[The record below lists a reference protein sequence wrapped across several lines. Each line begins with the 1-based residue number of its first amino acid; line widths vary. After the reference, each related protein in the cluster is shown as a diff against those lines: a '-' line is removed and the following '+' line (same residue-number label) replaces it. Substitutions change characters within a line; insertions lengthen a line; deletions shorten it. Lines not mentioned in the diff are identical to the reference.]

1 MIARRALGDAQKAQ
15 DEIVSEAKGLE
26 DRLKASEERI
36 RELEA
41 LLEEEGSESAN
52 TEILRQRLA
61 ESMED
66 ERKQHAQDL
75 ADRDFAA
82 DQTRKKYQAELAQ
95 LSEGTS
101 DQLIA
106 DPTLTPGHRVTIS
119 TGEYEPPPR
128 RET

>member
-1 MIARRALGDAQKAQ
+1 L
-15 DEIVSEAKGLE
+15 KG
-26 DRLKASEERI
+26 SEERI

-41 LLEEEGSESAN
+41 RLEEEGSESAN

-95 LSEGTS
+95 LSEGMS
-101 DQLIA
+101 KQSIA
-106 DPTLTPGHRVTIS
+106 DLTLTLGCRVTIS
-119 TGEYEPPPR
+119 AGEFEPPPR
-128 RET
+128 GET

>member
-1 MIARRALGDAQKAQ
+1 VL
-15 DEIVSEAKGLE
+15 EAKGLE
-26 DRLKASEERI
+26 ERLKSSEERV

-41 LLEEEGSESAN
+41 RLEEEGSESAN
-52 TEILRQRLA
+52 AEVLRQRLS

-66 ERKQHAQDL
+66 ERKQHSQDL

-101 DQLIA
+101 K
-106 DPTLTPGHRVTIS
+106 
-119 TGEYEPPPR
+119 
-128 RET
+128 

>member
-1 MIARRALGDAQKAQ
+1 M
-15 DEIVSEAKGLE
+15 EAKGLE
-26 DRLKASEERI
+26 ERLKTSEERV

-41 LLEEEGSESAN
+41 RLEEEGSESAN
-52 TEILRQRLA
+52 AEILRQRLA

-95 LSEGTS
+95 LSEGMLNRT
-101 DQLIA
+101 IVGYM
-106 DPTLTPGHRVTIS
+106 LTPGDRIAIS
-119 TGEYEPPPR
+119 AGKYEPSPR
-128 RET
+128 REA

>member
-1 MIARRALGDAQKAQ
+1 M
-15 DEIVSEAKGLE
+15 SEARGLE
-26 DRLKASEERI
+26 ERLKGSEERV

-41 LLEEEGSESAN
+41 RLEEEGSESAN
-52 TEILRQRLA
+52 SEIIRQRLA

-101 DQLIA
+101 KRHIA
-106 DPTLTPGHRVTIS
+106 AGFTLTPRHRVAIS
-119 TGEYEPPPR
+119 AG
-128 RET
+128 

>member
-1 MIARRALGDAQKAQ
+1 L
-15 DEIVSEAKGLE
+15 EAKGLE
-26 DRLKASEERI
+26 ERLKTSEERV

-41 LLEEEGSESAN
+41 RLEEEGSESAN
-52 TEILRQRLA
+52 AEILRQRLA

-95 LSEGTS
+95 LSEGMLNRT
-101 DQLIA
+101 IVGY
-106 DPTLTPGHRVTIS
+106 TLTPGDRIAIS
-119 TGEYEPPPR
+119 AGKYEPSPR
-128 RET
+128 REA

>member
-1 MIARRALGDAQKAQ
+1 M
-15 DEIVSEAKGLE
+15 SEAKGLE
-26 DRLKASEERI
+26 DRLKASEERV

-41 LLEEEGSESAN
+41 RLEEEGSESAN
-52 TEILRQRLA
+52 AEILRQRLA

-95 LSEGTS
+95 LSEGTLK
-101 DQLIA
+101 QLIA
-106 DPTLTPGHRVTIS
+106 NLSLTPGGRVAIPE
-119 TGEYEPPPR
+119 GEYESPPR
-128 RET
+128 REA

>member
-1 MIARRALGDAQKAQ
+1 M
-15 DEIVSEAKGLE
+15 KG
-26 DRLKASEERI
+26 SEERI

-41 LLEEEGSESAN
+41 RLEEEGSESAHG
-52 TEILRQRLA
+52 EILRQRLA

-95 LSEGTS
+95 LSEGTPQ
-101 DQLIA
+101 QLFA
-106 DPTLTPGHRVTIS
+106 DLTLTTGDRVTIS
-119 TGEYEPPPR
+119 AGGYEPSQR
-128 RET
+128 REA

>member
-1 MIARRALGDAQKAQ
+1 M
-15 DEIVSEAKGLE
+15 KG
-26 DRLKASEERI
+26 SEERI

-41 LLEEEGSESAN
+41 RLEEEGSESAN

-95 LSEGTS
+95 LSEGMS
-101 DQLIA
+101 KQSIA
-106 DPTLTPGHRVTIS
+106 DPALTLGHRIAVS
-119 TGEYEPPPR
+119 AGEYEPPPGG
-128 RET
+128 ET